1 MTEQRKLKKRV
12 RERAARTG
20 ESYITARRQVVAA
33 GGHAAPGAPSTDTAN
48 TAPGEQGPV
57 HRESALL
64 ARMLRQAGVTA
75 PHTGSAYSEVMLA
88 GLAGGIGFLYAV
100 FEYKGHPPTMTIVAQ
115 HHPQPWLPTALDH
128 LGLPYHE
135 RRSTSVANAMADL
148 RGSGRPAY
156 CDVDRGR
163 LPWHGSGSWLYA
175 DPYGVLVE
183 VDGETAAVDD
193 GWSTH
198 ELSTEDFAAA
208 WSGHTK
214 GRHYRLGLADG
225 AADTAVDLP
234 AAVSRAVRLTVSHLT
249 GPVLGNSFDVNFG
262 LRGMAKLAA
271 QLRDTRTRTGWAK
284 RYEGHLD
291 RAMRRLDE
299 CLDREYTAPGATRPV
314 YAAFLVEAATVQ
326 PVPQAGAMRAAAEI
340 FDESGRTWSRIA
352 AVARE
357 TDAAERLPELAG
369 LVDDARAL
377 EERAVAVLAATH
389 P

>member
-1 MTEQRKLKKRV
+1 MTEQRKLKKRA

-20 ESYITARRQVVAA
+20 ESYITARRQVLATGGREASAA
-33 GGHAAPGAPSTDTAN
+33 SGAATATSPS
-48 TAPGEQGPV
+48 

-64 ARMLRQAGVTA
+64 ARMLRQAGVVA
-75 PHTGSAYSEVMLA
+75 PHTGAAYTEAMLA

-100 FEYKGHPPTMTIVAQ
+100 FEYKGHPPMTTIVAQ

-135 RRSTSVANAMADL
+135 RRSTSVAKATADL

-156 CDVDRGR
+156 CNVDRGR
-163 LPWHGSGSWLYA
+163 LPWHGSGPWLYA

-183 VDGETAAVDD
+183 FDEETAAVDD
-193 GWSTH
+193 GWSVH

-208 WSGHTK
+208 WSSHTK
-214 GRHYRLGLADG
+214 GRHYRLGLAND
-225 AADTAVDLP
+225 AADSTVDLP

-262 LRGMAKLAA
+262 FSGMTKLAA
-271 QLRDTRTRTGWAK
+271 QLRDERTRTGWAK
-284 RYEGHLD
+284 RHEGHL
-291 RAMRRLDE
+291 ALALRRLDE
-299 CLDREYTAPGATRPV
+299 CLERENTAPGGTRPV
-314 YAAFLVEAATVQ
+314 YAAFLIEAATVQ
-326 PVPQAGAMRAAAEI
+326 SAPQAAAMRASAGL

-352 AVARE
+352 GLARE
-357 TDAAERLPELAG
+357 PDAAGRLAELAG

-377 EERAVAVLAATH
+377 EERAVEVLAAAY